1 MVLPAQTSLPTEHR
15 QETHTYTRTD
25 VYEGE
30 TNGNCQE
37 QQTKTWVDVAAAGE
51 NTRRNR
57 GLIQFG
63 IPPCPYFLRSTDRHK
78 IASDCLFVSFGDILS
93 PVIRLPP
100 PSFPPHFSSSRSA
113 VRCSP
118 RSWQRFLLHRIHG
131 RPSMKA
137 TVFPRT
143 ICSSSNRKKERPQRR
158 KQKQ

>member
-1 MVLPAQTSLPTEHR
+1 MAISPRSHEEENAPVMVLPAQTSLPTEHR
-15 QETHTYTRTD
+15 QETHTHTRTD

-78 IASDCLFVSFGDILS
+78 IASDCLFVSFGDFLS

-100 PSFPPHFSSSRSA
+100 PPPTRPTFL
-113 VRCSP
+113 P
-118 RSWQRFLLHRIHG
+118 PDQR
-131 RPSMKA
+131 
-137 TVFPRT
+137 
-143 ICSSSNRKKERPQRR
+143 
-158 KQKQ
+158 